1 MYCTSSYITKGMYIM
16 KLESVKRTTL
26 TGCYILEN
34 LKVITLLTAAWF
46 IPFAAAI
53 PPEKGVTES
62 TFTSEKEV
70 TENTFTSEEE
80 AAESAFTSEERYSV
94 AADNYGVLSHDLLG
108 EQHDAY
114 TGEVGFAQTDL
125 IIPTN
130 SDLKLK
136 IKRIK
141 GGQSSSS
148 YKIFGDWSLDLPRL
162 YGPIRANF
170 HSGVD
175 RCTTIGGMPPKHC
188 AQVSNLKTTR
198 MDHCWLVCPHPCSF
212 MEKM

>member
-1 MYCTSSYITKGMYIM
+1 M

-53 PPEKGVTES
+53 AQEKEVTESAFISEKGVTES

-70 TENTFTSEEE
+70 TESTFTSEEE
-80 AAESAFTSEERYSV
+80 VAESAFTSEERYSV

-175 RCTTIGGMPPKHC
+175 RCTTIGWN
-188 AQVSNLKTTR
+188 ATKTLRPGIEPEDNQNGPLLAGLST
-198 MDHCWLVCPHPCSF
+198 CNSTQF
-212 MEKM
+212 STAIS